1 MLASTSEG
9 YDLGLVL
16 LDLLIVLFAAK
27 LAAELAERLQVPAVL
42 GEIVAGIIIGP
53 SVLGLVDPL
62 EHTDV
67 ASMLVLLGEI
77 GVILL
82 LLQVGMEMDLAEM
95 GQVGRSSLLVAV
107 IGVAAPFIAGFAVA
121 LAFGEEPKI
130 SIFIGAALTATSV
143 GITARVFGDL
153 KALSS
158 NESRIVL
165 GAAVADDVLG
175 LVILTVVVKIVT
187 EGSVGFGTVFSTIAI
202 ALVFLMATG
211 LAAVFV
217 VPRLFDVI
225 NRWSKA
231 GTTLVVA
238 AFCLMLLFA
247 ELANAAKLAFIIGAF
262 MAGLALGR
270 TRYHERIADN
280 FNPLGHIFIPIF
292 FATIGINADLEAMAK
307 PEVLGLAA
315 VLTVVAVLGKLA
327 SAFGALGTPAD
338 KLLVG
343 MGMVPRGE
351 VGLIFAAIGLSR
363 GVLDDDLYGAVLIVV
378 LVTTLMTPPLLRW
391 RLARPQSAGAPA
403 EAIGQEPPEG
413 WLTIEDDEVVLHGTP
428 PSTMV
433 VPLALRAAALVG
445 AARPSDRLVRW
456 LSDPAHDPL
465 SWRSSNTDA
474 LLPLLR
480 HSDPRTWRLLEVTN
494 VLERTLPEVAE
505 AVHRRRSDPTELDPT
520 RPLRFPTVDQIATL
534 ADNPGRDP
542 AFDRER
548 AALERPNLL
557 TLAGFVH
564 DVVATTGD
572 PAAATSLAA
581 RLSPADADTI
591 TAALRGADE
600 LLDATRTTGVFDPE
614 RIARLASELTSPDV
628 ARLSYLL
635 AVVRN
640 GDPRWR
646 REMLDEIFESVRS
659 ALA

>member
-1 MLASTSEG
+1 MFASAAEG
-9 YDLGLVL
+9 YDIGLVL

-27 LAAELAERLQVPAVL
+27 LAAELAERVQVPAVL
-42 GEIVAGIIIGP
+42 GEIVAGIVIGP

-62 EHTDV
+62 EHADV

-95 GQVGRSSLLVAV
+95 GQVGRASLLTGV
-107 IGVAAPFIAGFAVA
+107 IGVAAPFVAGFVVA
-121 LAFGEEPKI
+121 LSFGEEPKT

-175 LVILTVVVKIVT
+175 LVILTVVVKVVT
-187 EGSVGFGTVFSTIAI
+187 EGSVGFGTVLSTIGV
-202 ALVFLMATG
+202 ALVFLVATG

-217 VPRLFDVI
+217 VPGLFDRI
-225 NRWSKA
+225 NRWSRS

-238 AFCLMLLFA
+238 AFCLMLAFA

-270 TRYHERIADN
+270 TRYHERIAEN
-280 FNPLGHIFIPIF
+280 FNPLGHIFIPVF

-315 VLTVVAVLGKLA
+315 VLTVVAVFGKLA

-343 MGMVPRGE
+343 LGMIPRGE

-391 RLARPQSAGAPA
+391 RLARPQPVAVRA
-403 EAIGQEPPEG
+403 EAVGEEPPEG
-413 WLTIEDDEVVLHGTP
+413 WLTVADDEVVLHGSP

-433 VPLALRAAALVG
+433 VPLALRAAGLVA
-445 AARPSDRLVRW
+445 AARPSDDLVRW

-474 LLPLLR
+474 LVPLLR
-480 HSDPRTWRLLEVTN
+480 HSNPRTWRLLEVTN

-505 AVHRRRSDPTELDPT
+505 AVRRRRSDPTELDPT
-520 RPLRFPTVDQIATL
+520 RPLRFPTVDAIATL

-548 AALERPNLL
+548 AQLERPNLL

-564 DVVATTGD
+564 DVISTTGGQD
-572 PAAATSLAA
+572 AAETLAA

-591 TAALRGADE
+591 TAALRGSDE
-600 LLDATRTTGVFDPE
+600 LLDATRTPSSFEPD
-614 RIARLASELTSPDV
+614 RLARLASELASPEV

-635 AVVRN
+635 AVVRD
-640 GDPRWR
+640 GDPHWR
-646 REMLDEIFESVRS
+646 REMLDEVFESLRS

>member
-1 MLASTSEG
+1 MLAATSEG

-27 LAAELAERLQVPAVL
+27 LAAEVAERIHVPAVL
-42 GEIVAGIIIGP
+42 GEIVAGILIGP

-62 EHTDV
+62 EHADV

-95 GQVGRSSLLVAV
+95 GRVGRSSLIVAV
-107 IGVAAPFIAGFAVA
+107 IGVAAPFIAGFTVA

-158 NESRIVL
+158 NESRVVL

-175 LVILTVVVKIVT
+175 LVILTVVVKVVT
-187 EGSVGFGTVFSTIAI
+187 EGSVGFGTVLSTIAI
-202 ALVFLMATG
+202 ALAFLVATG

-217 VPRLFDVI
+217 VPRLFDLI

-238 AFCLMLLFA
+238 AFCLMLVFA

-270 TRYHERIADN
+270 TRYHERIADS

-327 SAFGALGTPAD
+327 SALGALGTPAD
-338 KLLVG
+338 KLLIG

-391 RLARPQSAGAPA
+391 RLARPQRAAAP
-403 EAIGQEPPEG
+403 EEVVGSEPPQG

-433 VPLALRAAALVG
+433 VPLALRAAGLVA

-465 SWRSSNTDA
+465 TWRPSNTDA

-494 VLERTLPEVAE
+494 VLERTLPEVAD
-505 AVHRRRSDPTELDPT
+505 AVHRRRSDPTELDPA

-534 ADNPGRDP
+534 ADSPGRDP

-548 AALERPNLL
+548 AALERPHLL
-557 TLAGFVH
+557 TLAGFVY
-564 DVVATTGD
+564 DVAATTGD
-572 PAAATSLAA
+572 QAAAASLAA

-614 RIARLASELTSPDV
+614 RLARLASELASPDV

-635 AVVRN
+635 AVVRD
-640 GDPRWR
+640 GDPHWR